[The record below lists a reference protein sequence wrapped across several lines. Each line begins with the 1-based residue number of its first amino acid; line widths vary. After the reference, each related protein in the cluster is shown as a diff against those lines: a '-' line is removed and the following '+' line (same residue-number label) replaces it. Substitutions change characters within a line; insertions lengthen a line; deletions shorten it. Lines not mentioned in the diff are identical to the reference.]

1 MACASKRQASV
12 NMRGLNMDKLVNG
25 HGVMTDREDCIK
37 LKACTEAARD
47 NGLTALPCKTCR
59 CYIPRPDSKN
69 AKNYQKG
76 VKMSN
81 QLSDLNNS
89 LFAQLDRLNNNDLT
103 GDALSIEI
111 TRAKAICN
119 VSTEIIKTADL
130 SLKAHTALNT
140 GIKRPAPKML
150 GVSDE

>member
-1 MACASKRQASV
+1 
-12 NMRGLNMDKLVNG
+12 
-25 HGVMTDREDCIK
+25 
-37 LKACTEAARD
+37 
-47 NGLTALPCKTCR
+47 
-59 CYIPRPDSKN
+59 
-69 AKNYQKG
+69 
-76 VKMSN
+76 MSN

-89 LFAQLDRLNNNDLT
+89 LFAQLDRLNNNDLS

>member
-1 MACASKRQASV
+1 
-12 NMRGLNMDKLVNG
+12 MDF
-25 HGVMTDREDCIK
+25 TDCIK
-37 LKACTEAARD
+37 FRVCTEAS
-47 NGLTALPCKTCR
+47 GSEKLPCETCK
-59 CYIPRPDSKN
+59 YFIPRPDSQK

-89 LFAQLDRLNNNDLT
+89 LFAQLDRLNNNDLS

-150 GVSDE
+150 GISDE